1 MSSVDY
7 LTEDTFLPEDQKF
20 VCISFLSDPE
30 NKVSLKGVK
39 IRGVFSELEK
49 ASEHAKKI
57 QSIDKFHNV
66 FVGEM
71 GKWLAFEPDINSE
84 AAGNPE
90 YANEQLNGIMKG
102 YMQNQEKSKIFHEQ
116 RKYEQLRKSLGETI
130 ENQNENMKELQQN
143 ILEEQDDEKVKS
155 LTEKLDLIKTQIK
168 ELEEKRTDYSKKEK
182 KLQEKIDSDSKLSN
196 AVSTE
201 V

>member
-1 MSSVDY
+1 MSGVDY

-39 IRGVFSELEK
+39 IRGVFSEIEK

-57 QSIDKFHNV
+57 QSIDKYHNV

-71 GKWLAFEPDINSE
+71 GKWLAFEPDVNSE

-90 YANEQLNGIMKG
+90 YANDQLNNIMKG
-102 YMQNQEKSKIFHEQ
+102 YMKNQEKSKIFHEQ
-116 RKYEQLRKSLGETI
+116 RKYEQLRKTLGETI
-130 ENQNENMKELQQN
+130 DNQNNNLKELQQN
-143 ILEEQDDEKVKS
+143 ILEETDDEKVKT
-155 LTEKLDLIKTQIK
+155 LTERLDLIKKQIK
-168 ELEEKRTDYSKKEK
+168 DLEDKRNDYTKKEN
-182 KLQEKIDSDSKLSN
+182 KLKDKLKESGN
-196 AVSTE
+196 PLETASTE

>member
-39 IRGVFSELEK
+39 IRGVFSKLDK

-57 QSIDKFHNV
+57 QSIDKYHNV

-71 GKWLAFEPDINSE
+71 GKWLAFEPDVNSE

-90 YANEQLNGIMKG
+90 YANEQLNGIMKS

-130 ENQNENMKELQQN
+130 ENQNENLKKIQQN
-143 ILEEQDDEKVKS
+143 ILEETDDNEIKNLS
-155 LTEKLDLIKTQIK
+155 SKLELIKEQIK
-168 ELEEKRTDYSKKEK
+168 ELEDKKEDYSKKEN
-182 KLQEKIDSDSKLSN
+182 KLKSKLEKSADSMN
-196 AVSTE
+196 SISSGV
-201 V
+201 

>member
-7 LTEDTFLPEDQKF
+7 LTEDNFLPEDQKF
-20 VCISFLSDPE
+20 VCISFLSDSE
-30 NKVSLKGVK
+30 NKVTLKGVK

-57 QSIDKFHNV
+57 QSIDEFHNV

-71 GKWLAFEPDINSE
+71 GKWLAFEPDPNSE

-143 ILEEQDDEKVKS
+143 ILEEEDDEKVKS

>member
-1 MSSVDY
+1 MSGVDY

-57 QSIDKFHNV
+57 QSIDKYHNV

-71 GKWLAFEPDINSE
+71 GKWLAFEPDVNSE

-90 YANEQLNGIMKG
+90 YANDQLNQIMKG
-102 YMQNQEKSKIFHEQ
+102 YMKNQEKSKIFHEQ

-130 ENQNENMKELQQN
+130 DNQNNNLKEIQQN
-143 ILEEQDDEKVKS
+143 ILEETDDEKVKT
-155 LTEKLDLIKTQIK
+155 LTEKLDLIKKQIK
-168 ELEEKRTDYSKKEK
+168 DLESKRDDYGKKEN
-182 KLQEKIDSDSKLSN
+182 KLKDKLKESDNSLE
-196 AVSTE
+196 AASTE

>member
-1 MSSVDY
+1 MSGVDY

-57 QSIDKFHNV
+57 QSIDKYHNV

-71 GKWLAFEPDINSE
+71 GKWLAFEPDVNSE

-90 YANEQLNGIMKG
+90 YANDQLNSIMKG
-102 YMQNQEKSKIFHEQ
+102 YMKNQEKSKIFHEQ
-116 RKYEQLRKSLGETI
+116 RKYEQLRKTLGETI
-130 ENQNENMKELQQN
+130 DNQNNNLKELQQN
-143 ILEEQDDEKVKS
+143 ILEETDDEKVKT
-155 LTEKLDLIKTQIK
+155 LTERLDLIKKQIK
-168 ELEEKRTDYSKKEK
+168 DLEDKRNDYTKKEN
-182 KLQEKIDSDSKLSN
+182 KLKDKLKESGN
-196 AVSTE
+196 PLETASTE

>member
-168 ELEEKRTDYSKKEK
+168 ELEEKRADYSKKEK